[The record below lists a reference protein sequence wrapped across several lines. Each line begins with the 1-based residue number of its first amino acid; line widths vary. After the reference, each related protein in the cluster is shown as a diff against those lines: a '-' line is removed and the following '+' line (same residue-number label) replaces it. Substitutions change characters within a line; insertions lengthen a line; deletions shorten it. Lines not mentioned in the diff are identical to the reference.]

1 MITIIDY
8 GSGNLRSIQK
18 SIKRFYSDVI
28 ITRDITL
35 IRKAK
40 GLILPGVGSF
50 GDAIIELEQYDLF
63 EQLKDIIIEV
73 PTLAICLGMQLL
85 FSNSEESIGVN
96 GLCVIPGK
104 VIRLEGDNNIRIP
117 HTGWNRLIPTSEPY
131 FYGYVYFNHSYY
143 CNPNDKRL
151 IISHINHG
159 ISIPV
164 IVLKDHIIGTQ
175 FHPEKSKETGDEI
188 IKYFISLIKG

>member
-35 IRKAK
+35 TRKAK

-96 GLCVIPGK
+96 GLSVIPGK